1 MTAITIV
8 GNMTRD
14 PEIRYTPSGAQSVR
28 FGVAVNRRW
37 RDSQTGEWKD
47 AEPSFFDVICWRDLA
62 DNVAESLSKG
72 SRVIVSGRIE
82 QRSWQDQEGNRRST
96 MEITADEV
104 GPSLKFATATVNKV
118 DRRGPDSGRQVQNQP
133 SDAPSEPVGGGGGG
147 GGGYANDEEP
157 F

>member
-1 MTAITIV
+1 MTSITIV

-37 RDSQTGEWKD
+37 RDQQTGEWKD
-47 AEPSFFDVICWRDLA
+47 AEPSFFDVVCWRDLA

-82 QRSWQDQEGNRRST
+82 QRSWQDQEGNKRST
-96 MEITADEV
+96 WEITADEV
-104 GPSLKFATATVNKV
+104 GPSLKWATASVNRV
-118 DRRGPDSGRQVQNQP
+118 DRRGPDSGGGRPVPNEP
-133 SDAPSEPVGGGGGG
+133 SDAPSEPSGG